1 MFVGEVWWIAPVT
14 IGAGAFGWLGLR
26 GQRTAGAR
34 RLGLSAAKRDVRS
47 ARDAVARGRPDVAL
61 ARADLVR
68 TQAERTAHSA
78 SERDLATA
86 RRALANARQSARAAS
101 ASLRAARTSLR
112 AVRATMPRVGSDP
125 AEFPLAR
132 VMAAHNAVLV
142 RWMQYETDHAKLIAY
157 PEMSDGRSPVMAAFL
172 REQSIAQGL
181 RPASAGVRMTPAD
194 FAAYRDAVRRVESA
208 FDAAEDSV
216 VRQVSGK
223 ATPPGFEF
231 GNWADAAQDLLW
243 SAQRAVTWSAEA
255 MSRVSEGTAASG
267 WRFAPRSA
275 SERPTQKADA
285 TARPP
290 RAPQP

>member
-1 MFVGEVWWIAPVT
+1 
-14 IGAGAFGWLGLR
+14 
-26 GQRTAGAR
+26 
-34 RLGLSAAKRDVRS
+34 
-47 ARDAVARGRPDVAL
+47 
-61 ARADLVR
+61 
-68 TQAERTAHSA
+68 
-78 SERDLATA
+78 
-86 RRALANARQSARAAS
+86 
-101 ASLRAARTSLR
+101 
-112 AVRATMPRVGSDP
+112 
-125 AEFPLAR
+125 
-132 VMAAHNAVLV
+132 
-142 RWMQYETDHAKLIAY
+142 
-157 PEMSDGRSPVMAAFL
+157 
-172 REQSIAQGL
+172 
-181 RPASAGVRMTPAD
+181 MTPAD